1 MGSGPVLPCDFSPPP
16 QTFPARVE
24 SGPISWAQM
33 LGHRK
38 GQSPW
43 GRLLFWQEAMSTWVG
58 LPMGRRTDSWPSPSL
73 CAGAPLIG
81 MQVVGSKGHILTV
94 WEPFNKSIMDDR
106 LTESLIFNFGF
117 QTRMCPHNS
126 QLKRVTSS
134 GFTQSRTVVLSE
146 ANWSSQSP
154 FIGQRWADD
163 PQLWCQA
170 WALPFPKLIS
180 EITFFQ
186 SFISHKSEWTQRSK
200 PSCLISSWEPLPSH
214 HLSIWLGG
222 GAGDTGE

>member
-43 GRLLFWQEAMSTWVG
+43 GRLLFWQEAMSTWVS

-94 WEPFNKSIMDDR
+94 WSH
-106 LTESLIFNFGF
+106 LTNPSWMTGLQNPSSSTSVSRQGCAPTTASWSELLPVASHRAGQWYSVKLTDHHRVPSLVSGELMI
-117 QTRMCPHNS
+117 H
-126 QLKRVTSS
+126 SS
-134 GFTQSRTVVLSE
+134 DAKPGLSP
-146 ANWSSQSP
+146 SQSWS
-154 FIGQRWADD
+154 Q
-163 PQLWCQA
+163 
-170 WALPFPKLIS
+170 K
-180 EITFFQ
+180 
-186 SFISHKSEWTQRSK
+186 
-200 PSCLISSWEPLPSH
+200 
-214 HLSIWLGG
+214 
-222 GAGDTGE
+222 